1 MCHAAMELRALGM
14 HMVLTIPRRFGI
26 LVAVSIA
33 ICIAAIASQL
43 LSARS
48 ALLDERK
55 TAIVGQVQS
64 AVSIVKALAAE
75 VQKGTLTEAE
85 AQSRAKATLRS
96 IRYGKNDYIFVYK
109 PDGENI
115 VLGPRPD

>member
-1 MCHAAMELRALGM
+1 
-14 HMVLTIPRRFGI
+14 MVLTIPRRFGI

-109 PDGENI
+109 PDG
-115 VLGPRPD
+115 